1 MQINL
6 NFGFISKVCLFQRMN
21 FILKNSRITQDIVGK
36 TNEFPKYTTQIM
48 NLANQNA
55 QGTRPKV
62 VGQMSELIEEC
73 PKGTYEQWVKW
84 YSDRMPQAVDDATEK
99 VYGMVQ
105 NLAAAIKLVDKSL
118 VRKWVNDLVLTKTFA
133 GFCFQES
140 ILKVIAER
148 RWVKYRRATPE
159 EESRF
164 IDGYIGDIPVSIKPV
179 TYKTKNMLHEN
190 IDVKLIYYEKLKDG
204 IRVEYNF

>member
-1 MQINL
+1 MELTI
-6 NFGFISKVCLFQRMN
+6 
-21 FILKNSRITQDIVGK
+21 KNSKITHDVIGLIDFA
-36 TNEFPKYTTQIM
+36 FPKYTTQIM

-62 VGQMSELIEEC
+62 VGQMSELIEQC
-73 PKGTYEQWVKW
+73 PKGTYEQWVVW
-84 YSDRMPQAVDDATEK
+84 YSQRMPQAIDEATER
-99 VYGMVQ
+99 VYAMVQ
-105 NLAAAIKLVDKSL
+105 NLASAVPLIDKAL
-118 VRKWVNDLVLTKTFA
+118 VRKWVEDLVLTKTFT

-140 ILKVIAER
+140 ILKTIAQR
-148 RWVKYRRATPE
+148 KGLGYRRAIPE

-164 IDGYIGDIPVSIKPV
+164 IDGYIGTMPVQIKPI

-204 IRVEYNF
+204 IRVEYDF

>member
-1 MQINL
+1 MEL
-6 NFGFISKVCLFQRMN
+6 FI
-21 FILKNSRITQDIVGK
+21 KNSRIVQDIKGK
-36 TNEFPKYTTQIM
+36 NAEFPKYTSQIM

-62 VGQMSELIEEC
+62 VGQMSELIEQC
-73 PKGTYEQWVKW
+73 PKGTYEQWVQW
-84 YSDRMPQAVDDATEK
+84 YSERMPEAIDDATEK

-105 NLAAAIKLVDKSL
+105 NFVSAIKLIDKEL
-118 VRKWVNDLVLTKTFA
+118 VRKWVEDLVLTKTFT
-133 GFCFQES
+133 GLCFQES

-164 IDGYIGDIPVSIKPV
+164 IDGYIGDIPVSIKPI

-204 IRVEYNF
+204 IKVDYNF